1 MQFVLSEHG
10 LLLRSENS
18 RNMTF
23 LPAWTSDEVD
33 EWLHTI
39 FDDLFSYLDFTYSS
53 PGGRSSN
60 WVLLNKTRSGLLEV
74 LLKSKID
81 GADLDAVRGS
91 KRACEF
97 FIGKFLLTQFHL
109 LHLRVHFSNETNCY
123 RAYL

>member
-10 LLLRSENS
+10 LLLRSENA

-23 LPAWTSDEVD
+23 SPAWTSDEVD

-39 FDDLFSYLDFTYSS
+39 FYDLFSYLDFTYSP
-53 PGGRSSN
+53 PGRGSSN

-74 LLKSKID
+74 LLKSRID

-97 FIGKFLLTQFHL
+97 FIGKFFLTQLHL
-109 LHLRVHFSNETNCY
+109 LQLKVQFSNKTNCY